1 MNETDIWMH
10 SDAKVFL
17 TWPSFLQSLRK
28 LEIAFKLK
36 YIFTEKAQFL
46 TLKCSLHLPKDIQ
59 REWSVGEPKIRVKSL
74 HFANF
79 CWIKAHQFFTFT
91 IYQKTEQQRTSISKS
106 KKA

>member
-1 MNETDIWMH
+1 MH
-10 SDAKVFL
+10 SDAKVLL

-46 TLKCSLHLPKDIQ
+46 TLKCSLHLPKDIK

-79 CWIKAHQFFTFT
+79 CWIKADNSFA
-91 IYQKTEQQRTSISKS
+91 IAIWLKTEKCTTSI
-106 KKA
+106 